1 MAQIVYNDN
10 KERIVIA
17 EIDTDVMMSVREA
30 LEQLEID
37 VDDLAEK
44 YNIKDF
50 STDYLFLENWEKKIE
65 TFEKSKFSKKQEKKS
80 KLFENK
86 KQKLFIV
93 SVFFCLT
100 YINLLLVCLFQL
112 LRWLVAKVRL
122 ELTTFSVWGWR
133 AANCSTSLYKKQ
145 HISKK
150 CVSKQHK

>member
-50 STDYLFLENWEKKIE
+50 STDYLFLENWEKKSKLLRNRN
-65 TFEKSKFSKKQEKKS
+65 FLKSKKKNRN
-80 KLFENK
+80 F
-86 KQKLFIV
+86 
-93 SVFFCLT
+93 
-100 YINLLLVCLFQL
+100 
-112 LRWLVAKVRL
+112 LRIKNRNFL
-122 ELTTFSVWGWR
+122 
-133 AANCSTSLYKKQ
+133 
-145 HISKK
+145 
-150 CVSKQHK
+150 

>member
-50 STDYLFLENWEKKIE
+50 STDYLFLENWEKKSKLLRNQN
-65 TFEKSKFSKKQEKKS
+65 FLKSKKKNRNFLKIKNRNF
-80 KLFENK
+80 L
-86 KQKLFIV
+86 
-93 SVFFCLT
+93 
-100 YINLLLVCLFQL
+100 
-112 LRWLVAKVRL
+112 
-122 ELTTFSVWGWR
+122 
-133 AANCSTSLYKKQ
+133 
-145 HISKK
+145 
-150 CVSKQHK
+150 